1 MNGAEA
7 LVRTLVAN
15 NVTTCFANPG
25 TSEMHF
31 LAALDRVP
39 GMRSILVLHENVATG
54 AADGYARMTGLPAAT
69 LLHLGPGLVNGL
81 SNLHNAGRAG
91 MPVVNIVGD
100 HATYHRNFD
109 APLTSDIEGAARP
122 FCSWVRTSAS
132 ADQVAIDGAAAVAAA
147 QSRPGRIA
155 CLILPADTAW
165 NEIDDDFTPPAMPD
179 ADGYA
184 ALDGRAVDAAAEML
198 RQPSATVIL
207 LAGEALHE
215 PALSLA
221 GRLAAETGARLM
233 AQTTNPRI
241 ERGAGRIEPERLPFP
256 IDQAIAALADVHQLL
271 LIGARAPVAFF
282 AYPDKP
288 SRLTPSDCRIQC
300 LSRADQNPEE
310 AIRAVLNALNISPS
324 SSPPAPVRTPEVATG
339 TLTLESLGQSIGAL
353 LPEGAIVVDEAM
365 TSGRSFTSATRF
377 AAPHDW
383 LQNMG
388 GSIGYG
394 PPLATGC
401 AIAQPGRRVVCL
413 EGDGCA
419 MYTLQALWTQARE
432 RLGVTTIVF
441 ANRSYAI
448 LRHELAKVGAGNPG
462 PALLGMLSLEN
473 PTIDWVKLAQGM
485 GVEAVRVEDMLQ
497 FNTAFRSANRHSGP
511 MLIEVVL

>member
-7 LVRTLVAN
+7 LVKTLVAHG
-15 NVTTCFANPG
+15 VSTCFANPG

-31 LAALDRVP
+31 LAALDRVA
-39 GMRSILVLHENVATG
+39 GMRPILVLHENVATG
-54 AADGYARMTGLPAAT
+54 AADGYARMTGQPAAT

-91 MPVVNIVGD
+91 MPVVNVVGD

-122 FCSWVRTSAS
+122 FCSWVQTSTSA
-132 ADQVAIDGAAAVAAA
+132 AQVAADGANAIAAA
-147 QSRPGRIA
+147 RSHPGSIS
-155 CLILPADTAW
+155 CLILPADAAW
-165 NEIDDDFTPPAMPD
+165 GDVGEHYVLPAMPSS
-179 ADGYA
+179 AGCA
-184 ALDGRAVDAAAEML
+184 AIETAAVDAAARML
-198 RQPSATVIL
+198 RDSSNTVIL
-207 LAGEALHE
+207 LSGDALHE
-215 PALSLA
+215 PALGLA

-241 ERGAGRIEPERLPFP
+241 ERGAGRVEPERLPFP
-256 IDQAIAALADVHQLL
+256 IDQAIAALADTRQILL
-271 LIGARAPVAFF
+271 VGARAPVAFF

-288 SRLTPSDCRIQC
+288 SRLAPEHCRIQT
-300 LSRADQNPEE
+300 LSRADQDPVE
-310 AIRAVLNALNISPS
+310 ALHAVLDVLKLEHSPLPGEPAPALN
-324 SSPPAPVRTPEVATG
+324 VATG
-339 TLTLESLGQSIGAL
+339 ALSLESLGQSIGAL

-365 TSGRSFTSATRF
+365 TSGRSFMAASRF

-401 AIAQPGRRVVCL
+401 AVAQPGRRVICL

-432 RLGVTTIVF
+432 RLDVTTVVF

-462 PALLGMLSLEN
+462 PTLLDMLSLEN
-473 PTIDWVKLAQGM
+473 PTLDWVKLAQGM
-485 GVEAVRVEDMLQ
+485 GVEAVRVEDMAG
-497 FNTAFRSANRHSGP
+497 FNASFRSANRHPGP